1 MKWRYTYEK
10 VKLVTKQ
17 LISPNYPYQ
26 THSSRLAGVFLRS
39 KSNISTFDMN
49 VLVYFFRNIPA
60 LTAKGN
66 LRVPLHYID
75 IDE

>member
-1 MKWRYTYEK
+1 
-10 VKLVTKQ
+10 
-17 LISPNYPYQ
+17 
-26 THSSRLAGVFLRS
+26 
-39 KSNISTFDMN
+39 MN